1 MTLQLT
7 KKHSFD
13 LVFDSQNIY
22 RLILNA
28 MSNPGEV
35 VSILKY
41 ADKLYGDF
49 PAFLSVAMTLLDN
62 EVCFHVCGSDSLT
75 DEISSLTHAHP
86 DEIEAADFIFVCDIY
101 HLEFA
106 IKNSKSGTL
115 TDPHKSALIIIQ
127 NDSERSLHTTLS
139 GPGIDLQ
146 SEHLLTVTAKDA
158 IMIRDSL
165 NHECPQGIDFLFISS
180 LGEMFAI
187 PRLVKVVE

>member
-13 LVFDSQNIY
+13 LVFDSQNVY
-22 RLILNA
+22 RLTLKA
-28 MSNPGEV
+28 LSNPGEV
-35 VSILKY
+35 VSIFKH

-62 EVCFHVCGSDSLT
+62 EVSFHVCGSDSLT
-75 DEISSLTHAHP
+75 DEISSLTHAQP
-86 DEIEAADFIFVCDIY
+86 EAIEAADFIFVCDSND
-101 HLEFA
+101 LKLA
-106 IKNSKSGTL
+106 IENAKYGTL
-115 TDPHKSALIIIQ
+115 NDPHKSALIIIQ

-139 GPGIDLQ
+139 GPGIDGQ
-146 SEHLLTVTAKDA
+146 SEHELTQTARDA